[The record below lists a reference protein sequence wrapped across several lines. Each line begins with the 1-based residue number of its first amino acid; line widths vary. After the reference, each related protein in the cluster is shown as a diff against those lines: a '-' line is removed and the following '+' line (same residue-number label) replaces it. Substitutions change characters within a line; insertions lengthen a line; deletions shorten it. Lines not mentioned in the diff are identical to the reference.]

1 MLLLF
6 MLLLFDNEAKFAVL
20 AEAILFIDDELL
32 FIALL
37 PFKKFERLD
46 VELMKLFE
54 EFEFDDDDGDATP
67 KNLAGE

>member
-1 MLLLF
+1 M
-6 MLLLFDNEAKFAVL
+6 LLFDDEAKFAVL
-20 AEAILFIDDELL
+20 VLALLFIDDELLLL

-54 EFEFDDDDGDATP
+54 EFELDDDGGATP